1 MDSHVTR
8 LQADKGVLR
17 QGDPHNLTIDNYAG
31 DMRLVYQHEGDGTK
45 AEHYKAGDV
54 HIKKAQ
60 ENSSVTMVTDSSG
73 LSLTDET
80 QVYKTLNALA
90 GKLYY
95 DGYKNG
101 ERNLK
106 GTATIAEGLVE
117 TSKTLKLADMEWSES
132 SGQGTVKGA
141 GTQPGTQSGTQSGTQ
156 PGTQSGTQSG
166 TQPKFASKIEYG
178 DYETKLMSGVKSAMT
193 ASTMV
198 WRAESNDLMK
208 RMGDL
213 RLSPEDEGIWAHVYH
228 GKSSSDKDK
237 ANFHMNYTT
246 LQVGYDKT
254 VSKDWRVGV
263 AGSYMKG
270 SSSYANGS
278 GKNKEGNLGVYGTW
292 TGKNG
297 EYVDLIAKVGRLTNE
312 FTVYNDFGHY
322 VKGDF
327 QPWGVSLSAEY
338 GRRINMKGGSFIE
351 PQVEMIY
358 THLNGVDYAG
368 ETDYVGQRMY
378 VRQNAMN
385 SFIGRL
391 GVGIG
396 QETERSTWFLKASLY
411 HEFGGALSTD
421 YSDGTSPW
429 KTTHQS
435 GKDTWV
441 GLQLG
446 GTTKLNDRTS
456 LYGTFEKTFGG
467 DVKTDW
473 RVDAGI
479 RWSF

>member
-1 MDSHVTR
+1 
-8 LQADKGVLR
+8 
-17 QGDPHNLTIDNYAG
+17 
-31 DMRLVYQHEGDGTK
+31 
-45 AEHYKAGDV
+45 
-54 HIKKAQ
+54 
-60 ENSSVTMVTDSSG
+60 
-73 LSLTDET
+73 
-80 QVYKTLNALA
+80 
-90 GKLYY
+90 
-95 DGYKNG
+95 
-101 ERNLK
+101 
-106 GTATIAEGLVE
+106 
-117 TSKTLKLADMEWSES
+117 
-132 SGQGTVKGA
+132 
-141 GTQPGTQSGTQSGTQ
+141 
-156 PGTQSGTQSG
+156 
-166 TQPKFASKIEYG
+166 
-178 DYETKLMSGVKSAMT
+178 
-193 ASTMV
+193 
-198 WRAESNDLMK
+198 
-208 RMGDL
+208 
-213 RLSPEDEGIWAHVYH
+213 
-228 GKSSSDKDK
+228 
-237 ANFHMNYTT
+237 
-246 LQVGYDKT
+246 
-254 VSKDWRVGV
+254 
-263 AGSYMKG
+263 
-270 SSSYANGS
+270 
-278 GKNKEGNLGVYGTW
+278 
-292 TGKNG
+292 
-297 EYVDLIAKVGRLTNE
+297 
-312 FTVYNDFGHY
+312 
-322 VKGDF
+322 
-327 QPWGVSLSAEY
+327 
-338 GRRINMKGGSFIE
+338 MKGGSFIE